1 MKVAII
7 EYFFSDNQRKI
18 EEELTQEA
26 IAEKSKIRF
35 YNFSFLPTENTV
47 SASFRLSPAGKCF
60 LSFFRFCRQMPFALS
75 PVLPAK
81 CRKHR
86 FNILFRSCL
95 LELNGL
101 GNSILVGITK
111 FDSAHRAAGK
121 PCPVKNDAPATL
133 KRFLPPVHQTPRDPN
148 DRPMSRCVVHYI
160 MSICRNQAFLF
171 R

>member
-1 MKVAII
+1 MKNRADAR
-7 EYFFSDNQRKI
+7 FFCCWQGLCINAALCVYNVPFTLHFR
-18 EEELTQEA
+18 
-26 IAEKSKIRF
+26 RF
-35 YNFSFLPTENTV
+35 RNVRFHNFSFLPTENTV

-81 CRKHR
+81 CRKHC

-121 PCPVKNDAPATL
+121 LLLVSY
-133 KRFLPPVHQTPRDPN
+133 F
-148 DRPMSRCVVHYI
+148 YI
-160 MSICRNQAFLF
+160 MR
-171 R
+171 